1 MIRLEI
7 ATALDPA
14 AAFDVIAEE
23 LRAALPYG
31 PLRIEP
37 DRLVVEWEPV
47 DWTPGCPRA
56 EVRVEPGRIAVVL
69 SGWDDVLSVHGRRER
84 ELIAWFTQTVL
95 AAAIFAGSPAS
106 LAAWLVD
113 RGARR
118 PAGAHEREQ
127 WSAMHEEGGG
137 AHRAGFDAIL
147 AALSPGPDDHLLDVG
162 CGSGFL
168 VRLALE
174 AGCRATAVDHSADMV
189 RVTRERNADAV
200 AAGRLEV
207 AEARVEELPFAD
219 GTFTRV
225 AIAHAF
231 FFFDDPLRALAE
243 CRRVLRE
250 GGRLALFTS
259 GPELKGHP
267 EAAPEPYASAMH
279 FYEPDELER
288 LARDAG
294 FAHARVETDG
304 EGEQLLVA
312 DR

>member
-1 MIRLEI
+1 VIRLEI
-7 ATALDPA
+7 STPLEPE
-14 AAFDVIAEE
+14 AAFDVVVEE
-23 LRAALPYG
+23 LRAVLPHA
-31 PLRIEP
+31 PLRTEP
-37 DRLVVEWEPV
+37 NRLVVEWEPV
-47 DWTPGCPRA
+47 EWAPGRPRA
-56 EVRVEPGRIAVVL
+56 EVRVEPGRIAVEL
-69 SGWDDVLSVHGRRER
+69 TGWDDVLSVHGRREP
-84 ELIAWFTQTVL
+84 ELVAWFAQAVA
-95 AAAIFAGSPAS
+95 AAAIRSGSPAS
-106 LAAWLVD
+106 LAEWLVD

-127 WSAMHEEGGG
+127 WSAMHEERGG

-147 AALSPGPDDHLLDVG
+147 AALSPGPNDYLLDVG

-174 AGCRATAVDHSADMV
+174 SGCRAAAVDHSADMV

-200 AAGRLEV
+200 TAGRLDV
-207 AEARVEELPFAD
+207 AVARAEELPFAD

-231 FFFDDPLRALAE
+231 FFLNEPVRALEE
-243 CRRVLRE
+243 CRRVLGER
-250 GGRLALFTS
+250 GRLAVFTS

-279 FYEPDELER
+279 FYEPEELER

-294 FAHARVETDG
+294 FSYARVDADG
-304 EGEQLLVA
+304 QGGQLLVA